1 MSKASYLS
9 SKHSLLNGT
18 VLNRVLLSGVL
29 LTSALLLSGAAM
41 ATEEPKYTVLKQT
54 EDFEL
59 RRYDESQ
66 LVAQTWV
73 TGDQDAA
80 SRAGFKILA
89 DYIFGNNTAPSGES
103 SKISMTAPVAMQFEA
118 KQSTTKKNGG
128 SQKIAMTAP
137 VSIKQ
142 EHQQQNDGKW
152 RVQFTMPSQYS
163 MQTLPKP
170 NNPDITIIEV
180 PPQTYGVIKFSGLA
194 GTEKVAAKTAELQ
207 SWMQMQKLTII
218 GSPELARY
226 NPPWT
231 LPFMRRNEVMIAYQA
246 K

>member
-1 MSKASYLS
+1 MDKAVYLS
-9 SKHSLLNGT
+9 SIRLLLNND
-18 VLNRVLLSGVL
+18 LSNKALLDGL
-29 LTSALLLSGAAM
+29 FLTSALLLSGAAM
-41 ATEEPKYTVLKQT
+41 ATEEPKYTVLEQT

-59 RRYDESQ
+59 RRYESQ

-73 TGDQDAA
+73 SGDQDAA

-194 GTEKVAAKTAELQ
+194 GAEKVAAKIAELQ

-231 LPFMRRNEVMIAYQA
+231 LPFMRRNEVMIAYQP

>member
-1 MSKASYLS
+1 
-9 SKHSLLNGT
+9 
-18 VLNRVLLSGVL
+18 
-29 LTSALLLSGAAM
+29 M
-41 ATEEPKYTVLKQT
+41 ATEEPNYTVLSKT
-54 EDFEL
+54 ENFEL
-59 RRYDESQ
+59 RRYESQ

-73 TGDQDAA
+73 SGDQDAA

-89 DYIFGNNTAPSGES
+89 DYIFGNNTASSGES

-118 KQSTTKKNGG
+118 KQSATKKNGSNE

-142 EHQQQNDGKW
+142 EQQQNDGKW
-152 RVQFTMPSQYS
+152 RVQFTMPSKYT

-194 GTEKVAAKTAELQ
+194 GSEKVAVKTVELQ
-207 SWMQMQKLTII
+207 SWMQTQKLTLT
-218 GSPELARY
+218 GTPELARY

-231 LPFMRRNEVMIAYQA
+231 LPFMRRNEIMIAYE
-246 K
+246 KK

>member
-1 MSKASYLS
+1 MIDRIKATC
-9 SKHSLLNGT
+9 LLNGFT
-18 VLNRVLLSGVL
+18 LSGVL
-29 LTSALLLSGAAM
+29 LTSTLLISGTAM
-41 ATEEPKYTVLKQT
+41 ATEEPNYTILSQT
-54 EDFEL
+54 ENFEL
-59 RRYDESQ
+59 RRYESQ

-73 TGDQDAA
+73 SGDQNAA
-80 SRAGFKILA
+80 SRTGFKVLA

-118 KQSTTKKNGG
+118 KQSENKNGDNE

-137 VSIKQ
+137 VSMQ
-142 EHQQQNDGKW
+142 ENDGKW
-152 RVQFTMPSQYS
+152 RVQFTMPSQYT

-194 GTEKVAAKTAELQ
+194 GTEKVAAKTSELQ
-207 SWMQMQKLTII
+207 SWMQVQKLTVS
-218 GSPELARY
+218 GTPELARY

-231 LPFMRRNEVMIAYQA
+231 LPFMRRNEVMIAYQP

>member
-1 MSKASYLS
+1 MTKATCSLPS
-9 SKHSLLNGT
+9 GFLLNELL
-18 VLNRVLLSGVL
+18 LNRLLLSG
-29 LTSALLLSGAAM
+29 LLLISGAAM
-41 ATEEPKYTVLKQT
+41 ATEEPAYTVLTQM
-54 EDFEL
+54 DSFEL
-59 RRYDESQ
+59 RRYEVQ

-103 SKISMTAPVAMQFEA
+103 SKISMTAPVTMQSEA
-118 KQSTTKKNGG
+118 TQPENKKGSDN

-137 VSIKQ
+137 VSM
-142 EHQQQNDGKW
+142 QQADGKW
-152 RVQFTMPSQYS
+152 RVQFTMPSKYT

-170 NNPDITIIEV
+170 NNPDIEIIEV
-180 PPQTYGVIKFSGLA
+180 RAQTYGVIKFSGLA
-194 GTEKVAAKTAELQ
+194 GSKKVAAQTDQLQ
-207 SWMQMQKLTII
+207 SWMQAQNLKIT
-218 GSPELARY
+218 GVPELARY

-231 LPFMRRNEVMIAYQA
+231 LPFMRRNEVMIAYQP

>member
-1 MSKASYLS
+1 MAKTRYLS
-9 SKHSLLNGT
+9 SIRLLLNNDLSNKALLNG
-18 VLNRVLLSGVL
+18 LL

-59 RRYDESQ
+59 RRYDEQ

-89 DYIFGNNTAPSGES
+89 DYIFGNNSAANGKIR
-103 SKISMTAPVAMQFEA
+103 KISMTAPV
-118 KQSTTKKNGG
+118 
-128 SQKIAMTAP
+128 
-137 VSIKQ
+137 SI
-142 EHQQQNDGKW
+142 QQTEDKW
-152 RVQFTMPSQYS
+152 RVQFTMPSQYTL
-163 MQTLPKP
+163 QTLPKP
-170 NNPDITIIEV
+170 NNPNIEIVEV
-180 PPQTYGVIKFSGLA
+180 PAQTYGVIKFSGSA
-194 GTEKVAAKTAELQ
+194 GTEKVAAKTKELQ
-207 SWMQMQKLTII
+207 SWMQAQKLTIT
-218 GSPELARY
+218 GTPELARY

-231 LPFMRRNEVMIAYQA
+231 LPFLRRNEIMIAYQP

>member
-1 MSKASYLS
+1 MSKASYLL
-9 SKHSLLNGT
+9 SKYSLLNGT
-18 VLNRVLLSGVL
+18 VLNRMLLSGVL

-41 ATEEPKYTVLKQT
+41 STEEPKYTVLKQT

-59 RRYDESQ
+59 RRYESQ

-80 SRAGFKILA
+80 SRVGFKILA

-118 KQSTTKKNGG
+118 KQSATKKNGA

-152 RVQFTMPSQYS
+152 CVQFTMPSQYS

-194 GTEKVAAKTAELQ
+194 GAEKVAAKTAELQ

-218 GSPELARY
+218 GTPELARY